1 MDRSTITRFE
11 RGHLTVQ
18 SSDVDTTRE
27 QRRLSFNDIADL
39 YARARPSYP
48 SALIDDVIRGAGLR
62 PGSRILELGS
72 GPGNATVL
80 LSGRGFQIVGLE
92 PGENPAAVARR
103 RVSANADTQIV
114 VTSFENWPIPAER
127 FDLVIAAQSFHWMDP
142 ATRFS
147 RSARALRDDGTL
159 AVFANRPSWGTG
171 ALDLVIQDIYHAH
184 APHLCADGS
193 GPGRHTREHFQE
205 LFSAATDFAPAEC
218 REYSWRAEYTA
229 ADYVDLLQTHSDHRV
244 LPSAQLA
251 ALMDGIR
258 AAIDAAGGT
267 HGIDYVAVL
276 CMAHRL

>member
-1 MDRSTITRFE
+1 M
-11 RGHLTVQ
+11 Q
-18 SSDVDTTRE
+18 PSDVGTTRE

-39 YARARPSYP
+39 YARARPGYP

-80 LSGRGFQIVGLE
+80 FSGRGFQIVGLE
-92 PGENPAAVARR
+92 PAENPAAVARR
-103 RVSANADTQIV
+103 RLAANADTQIV
-114 VTSFENWPIPAER
+114 VTSFEDWPIPAER
-127 FDLVIAAQSFHWMDP
+127 FDLVFAAQSFHWMDP

-147 RSARALRDDGTL
+147 RAAQALRKKGTL
-159 AVFANRPSWGTG
+159 AAFANRPLWGTG
-171 ALDLVIQDIYHAH
+171 ALDLVIQEVYHAH
-184 APHLCADGS
+184 APHLCADGH
-193 GPGRHTREHFQE
+193 GHRRHTREHFLE
-205 LFSAATDFAPAEC
+205 LFSAASDFGPAEC

-229 ADYVDLLQTHSDHRV
+229 AEYVDLQQTHSDHRV

-258 AAIDAAGGT
+258 VAIEAAGGA